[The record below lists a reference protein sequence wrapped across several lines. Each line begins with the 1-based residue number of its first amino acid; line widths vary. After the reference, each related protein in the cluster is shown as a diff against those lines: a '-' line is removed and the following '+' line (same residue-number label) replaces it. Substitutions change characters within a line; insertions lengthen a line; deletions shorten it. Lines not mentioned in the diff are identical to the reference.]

1 MKKILVSISIFFLGF
16 NTVEGL
22 YPEPVIG
29 IFAMPSSPFLSNF
42 EGYNFYKSEPL
53 KVVKSSRKYND
64 GWIIDN
70 IEEIEYNQNIQ
81 QQNKIIHIR
90 TYDKFGTL
98 EDYYIAHCQFNN
110 DNFVSMIVKEGDENT
125 IITRKYADYIND
137 RIIIRL
143 YRGREQEMR
152 EKYIYKY
159 NERGL
164 LEYHVGESI
173 NPFSEKWE
181 EDYIHSYFYDD
192 QMRLVKIFYGS
203 DRSSSTDIIYDTDN
217 NITIGSGNDM
227 YRAEYDPD
235 GRIIYERW
243 LIPPGGEVHEEIK
256 TYKYSE
262 GKIISILQTLSYDG
276 EIFWSKKYDFEY

>member
-1 MKKILVSISIFFLGF
+1 MKKILISTSIFFLGF

-29 IFAMPSSPFLSNF
+29 IFAMPSSPFFSNF
-42 EGYNFYKSEPL
+42 EGYNFYTNEPL
-53 KVVKSSRKYND
+53 RVVRSLRENND
-64 GWIIDN
+64 EWEIDSV
-70 IEEIEYNQNIQ
+70 EEIAYTQDVQNQNTIT
-81 QQNKIIHIR
+81 HIKD
-90 TYDKFGTL
+90 YDKSGNL
-98 EDYYIAHCQFNN
+98 EDYYTVHRQFNG
-110 DNFVSMIVKEGDENT
+110 DNLVSMIVKKNKENRT
-125 IITRKYADYIND
+125 ISRKYLDYID
-137 RIIIRL
+137 DQVIIRL
-143 YRGREQEMR
+143 YRGREQELR

-181 EDYIHSYFYDD
+181 EDYTHSYFYDD

-203 DRSSSTDIIYDTDN
+203 DRSSSTDIIYDADN
-217 NITIGSGNDM
+217 NITIGSGNHM

-235 GRIIYERW
+235 DRIIYERW

-276 EIFWSKKYDFEY
+276 KIFWSQKYDFEY

>member
-1 MKKILVSISIFFLGF
+1 MKKILISISIFFLGF

-29 IFAMPSSPFLSNF
+29 IFAMPSSPFFSNF
-42 EGYNFYKSEPL
+42 EGYNFYTNEPL
-53 KVVKSSRKYND
+53 RVVRSLRENND
-64 GWIIDN
+64 EWEIDSV
-70 IEEIEYNQNIQ
+70 EEIAYTQDVQNQNTIT
-81 QQNKIIHIR
+81 HIKD
-90 TYDKFGTL
+90 YDKSGNL
-98 EDYYIAHCQFNN
+98 EDYYTVHRQFNG
-110 DNFVSMIVKEGDENT
+110 DNLVSMIVKKSKENRT
-125 IITRKYADYIND
+125 ISRKYLDYID
-137 RIIIRL
+137 DQVIIRL
-143 YRGREQEMR
+143 YRGREQELK

-159 NERGL
+159 NEIGL

-173 NPFSEKWE
+173 SAFSKEWKT
-181 EDYIHSYFYDD
+181 DYKHFYSYDD
-192 QMRLVKIFYGS
+192 QMRVVKIFYGS
-203 DRSSSTDIIYDTDN
+203 DRSSSTDIIYDADN

-227 YRAEYDPD
+227 YRAEYDSD

-276 EIFWSKKYDFEY
+276 EIFWSEKYDFEY

>member
-1 MKKILVSISIFFLGF
+1 MKRLLVFISIFFLGF
-16 NTVEGL
+16 NGVEGL

-42 EGYNFYKSEPL
+42 EGYNFYTNEPL
-53 KVVKSSRKYND
+53 RVVRSLRENNG
-64 GWIIDN
+64 GWVVDS
-70 IEEIEYNQNIQ
+70 IEEIGYTQNIQ
-81 QQNKIIHIR
+81 KQNKIIHIR

-98 EDYYIAHCQFNN
+98 EDYYTVHCQFND
-110 DNFVSMIVKEGDENT
+110 DNFVSMIVKEDDENT
-125 IITRKYADYIND
+125 IITRKYVDYIND

-143 YRGREQEMR
+143 YRGREQELK

-159 NERGL
+159 NEIGL

-173 NPFSEKWE
+173 SAFSKEWKT
-181 EDYIHSYFYDD
+181 DYKHFYSYDD
-192 QMRLVKIFYGS
+192 QMRVVKIFYGS
-203 DRSSSTDIIYDTDN
+203 DRSSSTDIIYDADN

-227 YRAEYDPD
+227 YRAEYDSD

-276 EIFWSKKYDFEY
+276 EIFWSQKYEFEY